1 MGATGSKSYLSR
13 LEQGKIPK
21 VAFTMVIR
29 YLQACKAPVGEFML
43 ELAQS
48 GAFGEAEAEGV
59 RGFTAQ
65 KPRGEASNEQAR
77 QEKAR
82 ARDEKRLAREAQEA
96 VIVSRLWVEVQSAIR
111 PLLPPEQMHL
121 VSSYLKGVK
130 EFYRV
135 WKLAQREAKGVDPTP
150 LVLSAFDRV
159 ERAGIGRRLVP
170 AAVRKMREVIF
181 VSLQGT
187 NT

>member
-1 MGATGSKSYLSR
+1 
-13 LEQGKIPK
+13 
-21 VAFTMVIR
+21 
-29 YLQACKAPVGEFML
+29 
-43 ELAQS
+43 
-48 GAFGEAEAEGV
+48 
-59 RGFTAQ
+59 
-65 KPRGEASNEQAR
+65 
-77 QEKAR
+77 
-82 ARDEKRLAREAQEA
+82 
-96 VIVSRLWVEVQSAIR
+96 
-111 PLLPPEQMHL
+111 
-121 VSSYLKGVK
+121 VK

-181 VSLQGT
+181 ENLLGT